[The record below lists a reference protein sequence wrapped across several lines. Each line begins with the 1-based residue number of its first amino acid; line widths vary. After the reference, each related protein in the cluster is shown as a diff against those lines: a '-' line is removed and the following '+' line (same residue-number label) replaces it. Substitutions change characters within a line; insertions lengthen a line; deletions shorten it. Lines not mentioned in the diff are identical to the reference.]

1 MSITSLQRY
10 QDAGQQLAINP
21 DVLENATQAI
31 AQIWSVNRDLFPLLT
46 LNHLSVATDIKYGY
60 LRSVVARQAGCYRQF
75 AMRKRVPGR
84 KNVRIISIPEKQL
97 MRCQKWIVDNILS
110 HVPAH
115 RDSHAYHPRS
125 NPIFAAR
132 RHVNAAW
139 LIKVDIQDFFHAIA
153 EFPVYRVFRS
163 QGYSPLLSFELARIC
178 TMPTR
183 QAFPKRPY
191 VIEAYAAAFQGC
203 LPQGA
208 PTSPM
213 LSNLVMRDIDVQ
225 LAALA
230 KASNM
235 RFTRYADDI
244 VFSCPDRRS
253 HAAVASTKAKILK
266 ILDKSGFR
274 PNSRK
279 TVIRGPGDRKI
290 VLGMLVD
297 GPRLRLPKD
306 FKDALRLQL
315 HYLRHPDFGPVK
327 HAERKKCAV
336 STIYNH
342 VLGLIHWARAVEPA
356 YGAAVM
362 NQFNAV
368 EWPPI
373 SRRSYFD
380 LDEEEE

>member
-1 MSITSLQRY
+1 MSITSLQHY
-10 QDAGQQLAINP
+10 QDAGQQLVIDP
-21 DVLENATQAI
+21 GVLENATQAI
-31 AQIWSVNRDLFPLLT
+31 DQIWSINRDLFPLLT
-46 LNHLSVATDIKYGY
+46 LNHLSVATDIRYGY
-60 LRSVVARQAGCYRQF
+60 LRSVVARQAGRYRQF
-75 AMRKRVPGR
+75 AMRKRLPGR
-84 KNVRIISIPEKQL
+84 RNVRIISIPEKQL
-97 MRCQKWIVDNILS
+97 MRCQKWIAENILS
-110 HVPAH
+110 YVPAH
-115 RDSHAYHPRS
+115 RDSHAYHPKS

-132 RHVNAAW
+132 RHVKAAW
-139 LIKVDIQDFFHAIA
+139 LIKVDIQDFFHAIT
-153 EFPVYRVFRS
+153 EYPVYRVFRS
-163 QGYSPLLSFELARIC
+163 QGYSPLLSLELARIC
-178 TMPTR
+178 TMPTLR
-183 QAFPKRPY
+183 AFPKRSY
-191 VIEAYAAAFQGC
+191 VIEPYATAFQSC

-244 VFSCPDRRS
+244 VFSCPDRRK
-253 HAAVASTKAKILK
+253 HAAIASTKVKILT

-274 PNSRK
+274 PNRRK

-297 GPRLRLPKD
+297 GPRPRLSKD

-315 HYLRHPDFGPVK
+315 HFLSHPNIGPVK

-336 STIYNH
+336 STIYNR
-342 VLGLIHWARAVEPA
+342 VLGLIHWARAVEPT
-356 YGAAVM
+356 YGAVVL

-380 LDEEEE
+380 